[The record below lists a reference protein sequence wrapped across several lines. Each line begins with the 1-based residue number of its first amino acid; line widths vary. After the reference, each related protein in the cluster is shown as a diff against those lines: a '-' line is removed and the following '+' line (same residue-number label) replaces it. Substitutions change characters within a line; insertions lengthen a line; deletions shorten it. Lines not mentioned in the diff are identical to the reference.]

1 MHNIKPKPNPQAN
14 SLKNNFHVKTNRPKP
29 MEIKNNVQK
38 RNGIRKINIKAIIA
52 NAFLSDLIVN

>member
-38 RNGIRKINIKAIIA
+38 RSGIRKININTIIV
-52 NAFLSDLIVN
+52 NAFLSDS